1 MAQIPATDARPS
13 PPYLRDSFRA
23 SGAVKDEGR
32 NTMDDKNYRGA
43 EVAESLGV
51 TTSEFN
57 DWLTGAQGN
66 DYPQPAG
73 HDEGGPYWDGY
84 SLSAWH
90 QWFEEG

>member
-1 MAQIPATDARPS
+1 MHEKTC
-13 PPYLRDSFRA
+13 RA
-23 SGAVKDEGR
+23 
-32 NTMDDKNYRGA
+32 A

-51 TTSEFN
+51 TISEFN
-57 DWLTGAQGN
+57 DWLTGTQGN

-84 SLSAWH
+84 SLSAWQ